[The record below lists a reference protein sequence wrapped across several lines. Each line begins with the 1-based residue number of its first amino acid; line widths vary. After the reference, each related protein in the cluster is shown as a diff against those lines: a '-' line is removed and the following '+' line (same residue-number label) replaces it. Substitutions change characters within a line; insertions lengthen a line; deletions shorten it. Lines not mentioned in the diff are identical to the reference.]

1 MVAALKLHSKA
12 ATLSAATAK
21 RHRTK
26 TYKTSPEKKP
36 KTETPI
42 VIRRSLRTRG
52 MPPDSKGLPDDFS
65 DNFDKTPKSVSVIKP
80 QSPRVLGPIS
90 MVDAFSGDGETES
103 NKMLVGTIL
112 SIAKETQVGV
122 SVKDVNDEI
131 FSEKGALGSCKS
143 EGFESLGTEKV
154 DESLS
159 GKRNLVKGVVKNEY
173 LDGLV
178 KIEKSDQWL
187 ESLDLK
193 PENVARLL
201 PGRIMVVKF
210 FPCSSV
216 RMIAAGN
223 KFGNIAFWNVDSNNE
238 KEDGIYLYRPHTGP
252 ISGIL
257 IHQHSMSKIYSSCY
271 DGFIRLMDAEK
282 EVFDLVHSC
291 DDTIFSLSQQPNNSE
306 TLYFA
311 EGRGGLKVWDI
322 RTGKSSRNWML
333 HEDRIN
339 TINFN
344 SQNPNI
350 MATSSTDGTACIW
363 DLRSMSA
370 HKLKTLKTVSHS
382 RAVHSAYFSPSGSSL
397 ATTRTRGRPSNA
409 QRLPFLSWLDQPNRL
424 LVLECVGRLGRSRQ
438 FCLDNKVGIISGVN
452 FEDACMIYHD
462 NWTGRW
468 LSSFRGIWGW
478 DDSYIF
484 IGNMKRG
491 VDVISPSQK
500 RSVMTLQSPEMS
512 AIPCRF
518 DAHPYKI
525 GMLAGATSGGQV
537 YLWTPC

>member
-1 MVAALKLHSKA
+1 MASQKLTEYERQRVENIKRNAEMVAALKLHSKA

-90 MVDAFSGDGETES
+90 MVDAFSGDDETES

-122 SVKDVNDEI
+122 SVKDVKDEI

-159 GKRNLVKGVVKNEY
+159 GKRKLVKGVVKNEY
-173 LDGLV
+173 LDSLV

-322 RTGKSSRNWML
+322 RTGKSSKNWML

-363 DLRSMSA
+363 DLRSMSG

-397 ATTRTRGRPSNA
+397 ATTS
-409 QRLPFLSWLDQPNRL
+409 
-424 LVLECVGRLGRSRQ
+424 
-438 FCLDNKVGIISGVN
+438 LDNKVGIISGVN

-500 RSVMTLQSPEMS
+500 RTVMTLQSPEMS

-518 DAHPYKI
+518 DAHPYEI